1 MKNMRLH
8 LLALSCMAALAVAAQ
23 PVLAGNGNSASGS
36 VNAGSAIASHLVTRY
51 ASFAGSQS
59 NAGALVAGLRTGTP
73 IVLTGSGSGSGGSAT
88 QTTITPATRAMGY
101 GEVNTALALA
111 QAELVKYGISNPSP
125 QQIQAALNGGTVTT
139 ANGVAALSGVLAM
152 RQSGQGWGRIA
163 NHLGYNLGSV
173 LGAQNHAGVMASAGA
188 ATTESARLASRY
200 LSFAGSQSNAGAL
213 VAGLRT
219 GTPIVLTGSGSGGS
233 ATQTT
238 ITPATRAMGYGE
250 VNTALALAQA
260 ELVKYGI
267 SNPSPQQIQAALNG
281 GTVTTANGV
290 ETLSGVLAMRQSGQ
304 GWGQIAN
311 HLGYNLGSLVSA
323 AETGNSQAGMHGSV
337 AAGLDVGGHGHGA
350 GASADAAANASMR
363 ARVGVPANLP
373 QRPNLPAVVRPN
385 LPIHIGVGVGG
396 GI

>member
-163 NHLGYNLGSV
+163 NHLGYNLGS
-173 LGAQNHAGVMASAGA
+173 
-188 ATTESARLASRY
+188 
-200 LSFAGSQSNAGAL
+200 
-213 VAGLRT
+213 
-219 GTPIVLTGSGSGGS
+219 
-233 ATQTT
+233 
-238 ITPATRAMGYGE
+238 
-250 VNTALALAQA
+250 
-260 ELVKYGI
+260 
-267 SNPSPQQIQAALNG
+267 
-281 GTVTTANGV
+281 
-290 ETLSGVLAMRQSGQ
+290 
-304 GWGQIAN
+304 
-311 HLGYNLGSLVSA
+311 LVSA
-323 AETGNSQAGMHGSV
+323 TETGNSQAGMHGSV